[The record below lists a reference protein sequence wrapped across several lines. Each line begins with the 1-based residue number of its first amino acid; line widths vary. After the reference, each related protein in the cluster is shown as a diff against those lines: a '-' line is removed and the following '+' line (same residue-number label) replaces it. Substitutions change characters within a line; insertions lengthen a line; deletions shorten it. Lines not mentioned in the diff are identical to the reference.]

1 MNPCADRKVIVKKI
15 LGIFITGLIVCF
27 VTKPIGAQPDN
38 EWNNRPE
45 IYQVNR
51 QPAHAS
57 LIPYENITEA
67 LNGEITSSPF
77 YFSLEGTWK
86 FKLASNPSK
95 RDTDFYHDNSDVG
108 SWGNIQVPGNW
119 ETQGYDHPIYTN
131 VTYPWTGV
139 ENPSPPNVPIIYNPV
154 GSYRR
159 NFILLGSWSGRKI
172 FVSFQGVS
180 SAFYLWINGNY
191 IGYSEDSFTPKD
203 FDITEYVREG
213 NNNISVQVFR
223 WSDGSWLEDQ
233 DMIRLSG
240 IFRDVYLFS
249 TPAVH
254 IRDFHYITD
263 FDNSYTN
270 STLTLNLDITDLSQ
284 TSPLGY
290 SVEAQL
296 FNSEGEQVISDPL
309 GMITF
314 GSGYISQLSQS
325 ITVNNPLKWSAE
337 YPNLYILV
345 LILRNPANNIIETE
359 SCKLGF
365 RKFELNSG
373 QMKINGVPIL
383 FKGIDRH
390 EIDPDKG
397 KTMTYERMVQDIT
410 IMKKFN
416 INAVRTSHYPN
427 DPRWLDLCDKYGIY
441 LIDETNLETHGVRNI
456 VPASDPQW
464 TAACVDRVR
473 SMVERDKNHPCV
485 LIWSLGN
492 EAGSGT
498 NFQAMADWVH
508 QNDPTRLVH
517 YEGYNQVADINS
529 AMYSSVE
536 SVQQYGASGNSK
548 PFILCE
554 YAHAMGNSVGNLYQY
569 WDVIEKYPN
578 LQGAFIWDFVDQ
590 GLRNSSGGFSYG
602 GDWGDI
608 PNDAD
613 FCANGIVSADR
624 TLQPEI
630 YEVKK
635 VYQNIKVDS
644 VDLLKGEVKIR
655 NEFLFTNLNSLKGAW
670 QLKEDNKI
678 INSGTIASADLNIMP
693 LTNKTLKIDYGTPSS
708 FKPGAEYWLNFSFQL
723 TENEIWADAGYE
735 IASAQFKIP
744 FTVPAPPLIDTLS
757 IPILTS
763 NAINDSIV
771 ISNNNLYLVFDKKT
785 GTISKYNFEGISLL
799 TTGPLPN
806 FWRAPN
812 SNDRG
817 NGMPDRCSTWRDASL
832 SRTVTGISTKNI
844 SENHVQVIINFSYPT
859 STKSSGTIIYDV
871 YGDGNIIVSYTLV
884 PGSSQLPEIPEIG
897 MLCEIPP
904 EFNNVIWYG
913 RGPYENYWDRKTGS
927 YIDEY
932 RTTADSM
939 FVSYIRPQETGNRT
953 DVRWVVLRNK
963 DGVGIM
969 AAGLPEM
976 EFNALQYTPWELES
990 KSHPNELVKNNSIV
1004 LRLNYRQMG
1013 VGGDNSWGA
1022 KPHPEFTLYSDK
1034 VYTYRFKLSPLNSSQ
1049 DPMALSKLAFPE
1061 FSTVRVPMLT
1071 GLNQSEIDSVI
1082 AACGLSIGTITRVLS
1097 TTVSAGF
1104 IISQVPESGSEVP
1117 AGTAV
1122 NFVVSSGKVE
1132 NAALKK
1138 SSSCDSQ
1145 ESSKGNTVDKG
1156 NDGDTSTRWCANDG
1170 NVNHW
1175 WKVDLGS
1182 IYNIAATEVMW
1193 EFDGRNYK
1201 YIVQVSSDNSSWHTV
1216 VDKKNNT
1223 STAQIQQD
1231 TFPSVA
1237 ARYVRVTVTGL
1248 PSGVWASFWE
1258 LKVFVTSVTGIENN
1272 EILPSE
1278 DKLFQNYPNPF
1289 NPATRISYSLKA
1301 KSKVE
1306 LIIYDLLGREVKVLV
1321 NKFQNA
1327 GNYNLD
1333 FSAGG
1338 LASGIYFCKLILGNR
1353 IMIKKM
1359 TLIK

>member
-1 MNPCADRKVIVKKI
+1 MKNFLPVLVTVVLVSINTYSI
-15 LGIFITGLIVCF
+15 L
-27 VTKPIGAQPDN
+27 AQSNN
-38 EWNNRPE
+38 EWINKPE
-45 IYQVNR
+45 VFQVNR
-51 QPAHAS
+51 LPAHTT
-57 LIPYENITEA
+57 LIPYANIAEA
-67 LNGEITSSPF
+67 LNRDMTISPF
-77 YFSLEGTWK
+77 YLSLEGTWK
-86 FKLASNPSK
+86 FQLVTNPSK
-95 RDTDFYHDNSDVG
+95 RDTVFYKDSADITG
-108 SWGNIQVPGNW
+108 WGNIEVPGNW
-119 ETQGYDHPIYTN
+119 ETQGYDHAIYTN
-131 VTYPWTGV
+131 VTYPWTGI
-139 ENPSPPNVPIIYNPV
+139 ENPSPPQAPTIYNPV
-154 GSYRR
+154 GSYRKE
-159 NFILLGSWSGRKI
+159 FILPQSWSGRKI
-172 FVSFQGVS
+172 FLSFQGVS
-180 SAFYLWINGNY
+180 SAFYIWINGIY
-191 IGYSEDSFTPKD
+191 VGYSEDSFTPKD
-203 FDITEYVREG
+203 FDVSNCMRQG
-213 NNNISVQVFR
+213 SNNISVQVFR

-249 TPAVH
+249 TPSVH
-254 IRDFHYITD
+254 IDDFYYITD
-263 FDNSYTN
+263 FDGSYTN
-270 STLTLNLDITDLSQ
+270 STLTVKANIKDLQQ
-284 TSPLGY
+284 TSPAGY

-296 FNSEGEQVISDPL
+296 YNSEGGQVTSLQL
-309 GMITF
+309 GTASFITNNE
-314 GSGYISQLSQS
+314 SELSQNTS
-325 ITVNNPLKWSAE
+325 ISNPLKWSAE
-337 YPNLYILV
+337 FPNLYTLV
-345 LILRNPANNIIETE
+345 LILRDPGNNIIETE

-365 RKFELNSG
+365 RKFELNNG

-383 FKGIDRH
+383 FKGVDRH

-397 KTMTYERMVQDIT
+397 KTMTYDRMLQDIR
-410 IMKKFN
+410 ILKQFN

-427 DPRWLDLCDKYGIY
+427 DPGWLDLCDEYGIY

-464 TAACVDRVR
+464 TSACIDRVK
-473 SMVERDKNHPCV
+473 SMVERDKNHPSV
-485 LIWSLGN
+485 LLWSLGN

-508 QNDPTRLVH
+508 QNDHTRLVH

-602 GDWGDI
+602 GDWGDN

-613 FCANGIVSADR
+613 FCANGLVSADR

-644 VDLLKGEVKIR
+644 VDLLKGQVNIK
-655 NEFLFTNLNSLKGAW
+655 NDFLFTNLNSFKGGW

-678 INSGTIASADLNIMP
+678 INSGTIGSADLNIPP
-693 LTNKTLKIDYGTPSS
+693 LSNKTLTVDFGTPSY
-708 FKPGAEYWLNFSFQL
+708 FRPGAEYWLDFSFKL
-723 TENEIWADAGYE
+723 AENEIWSDAGYE

-744 FTVPAPPLIDTLS
+744 FAVPSPPFVDTSS
-757 IPILTS
+757 IPIITS
-763 NAINDSIV
+763 VESKDSIV
-771 ISNNNLYLVFDKKT
+771 ISNTNLYLVFDKNA
-785 GTISKYNFEGISLL
+785 GTISKYEYEGNSLL
-799 TTGPLPN
+799 TAGPLPN

-817 NGMPDRCSTWRDASL
+817 NGMPGRCSTWRDASL
-832 SRTVTGISTKNI
+832 NRTVTGISAKNI
-844 SENHVQVIINFSYPT
+844 SENHLQVMVNFNYPT
-859 STKSSGTIIYDV
+859 ATKSSGSVIYDI
-871 YGDGNIIVSYTLV
+871 YGDGNIIVSYALV

-897 MLCEIPP
+897 MLCEIPS
-904 EFNNVIWYG
+904 EFNNITWYG
-913 RGPYENYWDRKTGS
+913 RGPYENYWDRKTVS

-932 RTTADSM
+932 KTTADSM

-953 DVRWVVLRNK
+953 DVRWISLTNNK
-963 DGVGIM
+963 GTGIM
-969 AAGLPEM
+969 VAGLPEM

-990 KSHPNELVKNNSIV
+990 KSHPYELVKNSSVV
-1004 LRLNYRQMG
+1004 LRLNYHQMG

-1022 KPHPEFTLYSDK
+1022 RPHPEFTLNPDK
-1034 VYTYRFKLSPLNSSQ
+1034 VYTYRFRLLPLKNFQ
-1049 DPMALSKLAFPE
+1049 DPMELSKITFPGT
-1061 FSTVRVPMLT
+1061 STVKVPELA
-1071 GLNQSEIDSVI
+1071 GLNQSVIDSI
-1082 AACGLSIGTITRVLS
+1082 ITDYGLTVGTITRVLS
-1097 TTVSAGF
+1097 TTVPAGF
-1104 IISQVPESGSEVP
+1104 IISQVPEAGNEVP
-1117 AGTAV
+1117 PGTSI
-1122 NFVVSSGKVE
+1122 NFVISSGKVE

-1145 ESSKGNTVDKG
+1145 ESSKGNTVDNG

-1182 IYNIAATEVMW
+1182 NYDIAATQVMW
-1193 EFDGRNYK
+1193 EFDGQNYK
-1201 YIVQVSSDNSSWHTV
+1201 YIVQVSSDNSSWQTI

-1223 STAQIQQD
+1223 STSQIQQD

-1237 ARYVRVTVTGL
+1237 ARYVRITVTGL

-1258 LKVFVTSVTGIENN
+1258 FNVFVTSITEIENN
-1272 EILPSE
+1272 EILPVE

-1289 NPATRISYSLKA
+1289 NPVTRISYSLKE

-1306 LIIYDLLGREVKVLV
+1306 LIAYDLLGREVKVLV

-1327 GNYNLD
+1327 GKYNLD
-1333 FSAGG
+1333 FNAGE
-1338 LASGIYFCKLILGNR
+1338 LASGIYFCKLIAGNK

-1359 TLIK
+1359 ILLK